1 MRSKVIIIAAGLWMG
16 LFCLAA
22 CGGAD
27 RRTYQ
32 YPETAV
38 LFDDFQIKKTF
49 IARGS

>member
-1 MRSKVIIIAAGLWMG
+1 MRSKVIIIAVGLWMG